1 MTPGNRRPQT
11 SEFEKENELL
21 LSSKKVGDRLAYLSK
36 ESYAEWANQMQ
47 SLAPKESEFVKTEKV
62 LVPDS
67 TVPGGKRSVNR
78 IVRDANGNPVIDNQ
92 AYKLAKTEYQQRI
105 NGTGQGIELNL
116 NKVAKGYEKKF
127 VMEVDPN
134 VRAQLNALKP
144 GTKSFGTTK
153 IVGEKLKNAAKG
165 VYTQSFAGAPKAT
178 DRKTAST
185 SPNDIAKTSS
195 STIDQL
201 HKEAEKVGYDQVTQP
216 VADATQA
223 IATASRTNETLHL
236 DSASLESAIQNFQD
250 EVNILK

>member
-1 MTPGNRRPQT
+1 
-11 SEFEKENELL
+11 
-21 LSSKKVGDRLAYLSK
+21 
-36 ESYAEWANQMQ
+36 MQ

-153 IVGEKLKNAAKG
+153 IDDVSYSESRNEILGEKLKNAAKG